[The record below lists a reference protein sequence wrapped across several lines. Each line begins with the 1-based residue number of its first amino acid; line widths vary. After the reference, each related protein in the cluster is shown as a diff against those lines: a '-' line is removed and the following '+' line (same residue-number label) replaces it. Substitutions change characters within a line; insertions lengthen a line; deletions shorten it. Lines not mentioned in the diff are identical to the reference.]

1 MIRLCLLL
9 DIVSSVNPV
18 PSLLFQH
25 ATACNAKARALVVKN
40 LFSADLVQRSG
51 HSGRDWIAA
60 AAAAAVAD
68 VAAVLHWHG
77 LESGEVLL
85 RVPTTTL
92 FGNTS
97 SRK

>member
-60 AAAAAVAD
+60 AAAAAVA
-68 VAAVLHWHG
+68 AVLHWHG

>member
-1 MIRLCLLL
+1 M
-9 DIVSSVNPV
+9 SSVNPV
-18 PSLLFQH
+18 PSLLYQH

-40 LFSADLVQRSG
+40 LFFADLARRSG

-60 AAAAAVAD
+60 AAAVA

-77 LESGEVLL
+77 LESGEVVL